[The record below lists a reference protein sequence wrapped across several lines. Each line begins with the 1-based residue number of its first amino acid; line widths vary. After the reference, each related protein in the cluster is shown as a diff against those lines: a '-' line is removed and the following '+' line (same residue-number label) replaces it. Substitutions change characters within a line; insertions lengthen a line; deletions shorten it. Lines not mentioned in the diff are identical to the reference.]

1 MSKTADN
8 RQDKAFRGRPF
19 VTLNLKMGL
28 VLLLA
33 VALAIVIYA
42 VASATQNYVVAYY
55 YQKEETVAR
64 NVDSCYADLTGD
76 IERYHIESS
85 DSETLQKWLK
95 DHDYT
100 YMQVWDNKSVAFE
113 GGWWLNTVSAPET
126 QDVTQ
131 GQHVVEGK
139 SSERISP
146 ALFEQD
152 VKNRIVSFADGDYY
166 VFINVYPEEQF
177 NRIMNFVKVIASAL
191 IIVGVLL
198 AYSARL
204 SRRMIKLSEEVR
216 AVSGGDLRAVI
227 EPTANDEIGRLAV
240 NVDNMRNSVVTRLLS
255 EKAAWDANTQLITA
269 MSHDIRTPLTSLIGY
284 LDIIESG
291 KYGSPEDEKRYIQS
305 CRDKAFQLR
314 DLSDKLFQYF
324 LVFGSSGKD
333 KKLEVYDAGI
343 LLQQIIS
350 EHAAE
355 LMSYGFQIDFDYT
368 IPENVDI
375 AADVSGLR
383 RLFDNLFSNIMKY
396 ADKRRHV
403 SISAAVR
410 EKQIIVGIINGV
422 LETSRKVESNNI
434 GLKTCEKICRDMNGT
449 FEYHDDG
456 LLFKVRMTVP
466 VYEGSSGEA
475 PDDGLAGIDI
485 SRLDEVLGLDDQKQA
500 GQKEKEPDGAG
511 SGGASDRDQDSED
524 AEAKAAMASS
534 MPLTS

>member
-1 MSKTADN
+1 MSKTAEN

-255 EKAAWDANTQLITA
+255 EKEAWDANTQLITA

-324 LVFGSSGKD
+324 LVFGSTGKE